1 MKPIIMNDIFV
12 DSNIVLYLMDEEERK
27 KHISRKI
34 LSNSPSIC
42 VQVLV
47 EVANVCKYR
56 FNYKKLDLL
65 QLWTVLLRDCN
76 LVSTDNQ
83 SMQKAIQLVNR
94 YDFQL
99 FDALIIADALKANC
113 TILYSEDMQ
122 HNMLVENKLTIINP
136 FL

>member
-1 MKPIIMNDIFV
+1 MNNIFV
-12 DSNIVLYLMDEEERK
+12 DSNIVLYLMDVDEHK
-27 KHISRKI
+27 KIISRKL
-34 LSNSPSIC
+34 LSNNPTIC
-42 VQVLV
+42 TQVLT

-56 FNYKKLDLL
+56 FKYKKHELL
-65 QLWTVLLRDCN
+65 ILWSDLLRDCT
-76 LVSTDNQ
+76 LIPTDHQ
-83 SMQKAIQLVNR
+83 SVHKAIQLVEL

-122 HNMLVENKLTIINP
+122 HKMLLENKLTIINP